1 MSQHTSHPL
10 AALWVYTLLRIALF
24 GALFGLLWLF
34 GVRGLLGAIIAL
46 VLSVPLSFVMLARPR
61 QALVAG
67 VTGQVEAR
75 RARTSELDAQL
86 SGRADDQTRPG
97 QDGGTQS

>member
-1 MSQHTSHPL
+1 MSQHTSYPL

-24 GALFGLLWLF
+24 GVLFGLLWLF
-34 GVRGLLGAIIAL
+34 GVRGLAGAIIAL
-46 VLSVPLSFVMLARPR
+46 ILSVPLSFVLLSRPR

-75 RARTSELDAQL
+75 RVRTSELDARL
-86 SGRADDQTRPG
+86 SGNADEQNRPG
-97 QDGGTQS
+97 QDRGTQP